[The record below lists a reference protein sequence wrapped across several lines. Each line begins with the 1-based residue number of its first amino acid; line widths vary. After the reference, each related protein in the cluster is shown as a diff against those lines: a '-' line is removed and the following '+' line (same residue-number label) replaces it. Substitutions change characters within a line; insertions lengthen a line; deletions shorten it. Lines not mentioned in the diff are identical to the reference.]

1 VTVSATRGEHGL
13 EVAIE
18 DNGSG
23 FAFSGSFNLDELDR
37 LHAGPI
43 SIKRRIRLL
52 EGELR
57 IDSKPGEGAKLK
69 IRVPL

>member
-1 VTVSATRGEHGL
+1 MTVSATRGEHGL

-23 FAFSGSFNLDELDR
+23 FAFSGSFDLDELDR
-37 LHAGPI
+37 THAGPI
-43 SIKRRIRLL
+43 SIKRRVRLL
-52 EGELR
+52 EGDLR
-57 IDSKPGEGAKLK
+57 IGSKPGLGAKLK